1 MQSLQAD
8 KGGGA
13 VNVPAVKALL
23 KRIASDPGSINF
35 DLQGKHMKR
44 EAAKSGVTREQERP
58 QWKTKPLN

>member
-1 MQSLQAD
+1 
-8 KGGGA
+8 